1 MPFEFRLPDIGEGI
15 HEGEIVKWLVKEGDI
30 VREDQ
35 PMVEVMTDKATVEI
49 PAPRAGKILKLN
61 AKEGETVKV
70 GSVLVIIEELGEA
83 KPESQKTPPSAHPRH
98 GEGSSSTLTP
108 IPSPLRGRGEQ
119 RGEGAWEGGQGV
131 RSEATATNVAAPPP
145 PSPATPTAAPAQRV
159 LATPATRKL
168 ARELGVDIS
177 QIQGTG
183 PGGRVTDEDV
193 RRFAA
198 ARTAPQPPPTPSPA
212 PTPPPA
218 APAFAPGAVVTDR
231 REERIPL
238 RGIRKRIAEHMH
250 QSKTTAAHFT
260 YVDEVD
266 MTELIQIR
274 EQMKPLAEQKG
285 VKLTYLPFIVKAS
298 VAALKEMPIL
308 NASIDEAKG
317 EIVIK
322 KYYNIGIA
330 TATDEGLIVPVI
342 KDADRKSLLEIAM
355 EIERLAKAARE
366 GKIALSD
373 LQGGTFTITSLGA
386 LGGLFATPVINYPE
400 VAILGIHEIKKRPV
414 VRDNQIV
421 IRDIMYVSLSFD
433 HRLIDGDVGARFCKK
448 IISYLEN
455 PKLLFLE
462 LV

>member
-83 KPESQKTPPSAHPRH
+83 KPESQKTPPSAPPRG
-98 GEGSSSTLTP
+98 GEGSSP
-108 IPSPLRGRGEQ
+108 FPLR
-119 RGEGAWEGGQGV
+119 EGGQGV
-131 RSEATATNVAAPPP
+131 RSEATATTVAAPPP
-145 PSPATPTAAPAQRV
+145 PSPTAAPAQRV

-168 ARELGVDIS
+168 ARELGVDIA
-177 QIQGTG
+177 QIRGTG

-198 ARTAPQPPPTPSPA
+198 ARTAPQPPPPSPA
-212 PTPPPA
+212 PTPSPA
-218 APAFAPGAVVTDR
+218 APAFAPSAVVTDR

-266 MTELIQIR
+266 MTELIQMR

-386 LGGLFATPVINYPE
+386 LGGLFATPIINYPE

>member
-1 MPFEFRLPDIGEGI
+1 MAFEFKLPDIGEGV
-15 HEGEIVKWLVKEGDI
+15 HEGEIVKWLVKEGDF

-61 AKEGETVKV
+61 AKEGEVVKV
-70 GSVLVIIEELGEA
+70 GSVLVIIEEIGEA
-83 KPESQKTPPSAHPRH
+83 KAEPKREPLAVSATPPPQPEPVA
-98 GEGSSSTLTP
+98 
-108 IPSPLRGRGEQ
+108 
-119 RGEGAWEGGQGV
+119 
-131 RSEATATNVAAPPP
+131 ATASATAPAVTVSP
-145 PSPATPTAAPAQRV
+145 PSPTPTQRV

-177 QIQGTG
+177 QIHGTG

-198 ARTAPQPPPTPSPA
+198 TRTAP
-212 PTPPPA
+212 PPPA
-218 APAFAPGAVVTDR
+218 PAPKPTAPAYTPSAVVTDR

-250 QSKTTAAHFT
+250 QSKSTAAHFT

-266 MTELIQIR
+266 MTELIQLR
-274 EQMKPLAEQKG
+274 EQMRPLAEQKG

-298 VAALKEMPIL
+298 VAALKEMPLL
-308 NASIDEAKG
+308 NASLDEATG
-317 EIVIK
+317 EIVLK

-330 TATDEGLIVPVI
+330 TATEDGLLVPVV
-342 KDADRKSLLEIAM
+342 KDADRKSLLEIAS

-386 LGGLFATPVINYPE
+386 LGGLFATPIINYPE
-400 VAILGIHEIKKRPV
+400 VAILGIHEIKRRPV
-414 VRDNQIV
+414 VRDDQIV
-421 IRDIMYVSLSFD
+421 IRDIMYLSLSFD

-448 IISYLEN
+448 IIGYLEN

>member
-1 MPFEFRLPDIGEGI
+1 MPFEFKLPDIGEGI

-70 GSVLVIIEELGEA
+70 GSVLVIIEELSEA
-83 KPESQKTPPSAHPRH
+83 KPELQKTPPPAPPRH
-98 GEGSSSTLTP
+98 GEGGTSP
-108 IPSPLRGRGEQ
+108 VPSPQAERAR
-119 RGEGAWEGGQGV
+119 EGWEESQGV
-131 RSEATATNVAAPPP
+131 RSEATAVAAPPP
-145 PSPATPTAAPAQRV
+145 PSPTAAPAQRV

-198 ARTAPQPPPTPSPA
+198 VRTAPQPPPTPPTPSPA
-212 PTPPPA
+212 PTPSPT
-218 APAFAPGAVVTDR
+218 APAFAPSAVVTDR

-266 MTELIQIR
+266 MTELIQVR

-330 TATDEGLIVPVI
+330 TATEDGLIVPVI

-386 LGGLFATPVINYPE
+386 LGGLFATPIINYPE
-400 VAILGIHEIKKRPV
+400 VAILGIHEIKRRPV
-414 VRDNQIV
+414 VKDDQIV
-421 IRDIMYVSLSFD
+421 IRDVMYISLSFD
-433 HRLIDGDVGARFCKK
+433 HRLVDGDVGARFCKK

>member
-1 MPFEFRLPDIGEGI
+1 MPFEFKLPDIGEGV
-15 HEGEIVKWLVKEGDI
+15 HEGEIVKWLVKEGDF

-61 AKEGETVKV
+61 AKEGEVVKV
-70 GSVLVIIEELGEA
+70 GSVLVIIEEVGEA
-83 KPESQKTPPSAHPRH
+83 KPEPKR
-98 GEGSSSTLTP
+98 
-108 IPSPLRGRGEQ
+108 
-119 RGEGAWEGGQGV
+119 
-131 RSEATATNVAAPPP
+131 EAVTAAAPPP
-145 PSPATPTAAPAQRV
+145 KPEPEPITTTIAATAAAVTAPPPSPPMPPAQRV

-198 ARTAPQPPPTPSPA
+198 ARTAPAPTPAPA
-212 PTPPPA
+212 PT
-218 APAFAPGAVVTDR
+218 FAPSAVSTDR

-238 RGIRKRIAEHMH
+238 RGIRRRIAEHMH
-250 QSKTTAAHFT
+250 KSKTTAAHFT

-266 MTELIQIR
+266 MTELIQLR

-285 VKLTYLPFIVKAS
+285 IKITYLPFIVKAS
-298 VAALKEMPIL
+298 VAALKEMPLL
-308 NASIDEAKG
+308 NASLDETTG

-342 KDADRKSLLEIAM
+342 KDADRKSILEIAG

-366 GKIALSD
+366 GKVALQD

-386 LGGLFATPVINYPE
+386 LGGLFATPIINYPE

-414 VRDNQIV
+414 VRDDQIV

>member
-1 MPFEFRLPDIGEGI
+1 MPFEFKLPDIGEGV
-15 HEGEIVKWLVKEGDI
+15 HEGEIVKWLVKEGDF

-61 AKEGETVKV
+61 AKEGEVVKV
-70 GSVLVIIEELGEA
+70 GSVLVIIEEVGEA
-83 KPESQKTPPSAHPRH
+83 KAEPR
-98 GEGSSSTLTP
+98 
-108 IPSPLRGRGEQ
+108 R
-119 RGEGAWEGGQGV
+119 
-131 RSEATATNVAAPPP
+131 EAVTAAAPPP
-145 PSPATPTAAPAQRV
+145 KPEPEPITTTIAATAAAVTAPPPSPPMPPAQRV

-198 ARTAPQPPPTPSPA
+198 ARTAPPPTPTPAPA
-212 PTPPPA
+212 PT
-218 APAFAPGAVVTDR
+218 FAPSAVSTDR

-238 RGIRKRIAEHMH
+238 RGIRRRIAEHMH
-250 QSKTTAAHFT
+250 KSKTTAAHFT

-266 MTELIQIR
+266 MTELIQLR

-285 VKLTYLPFIVKAS
+285 VKITYLPFIVKAS
-298 VAALKEMPIL
+298 VAALKEMPLL
-308 NASIDEAKG
+308 NASLDETTG

-342 KDADRKSLLEIAM
+342 KDADRKSILEIAG

-366 GKIALSD
+366 GKVALQD

-386 LGGLFATPVINYPE
+386 LGGLFATPIINYPE

-414 VRDNQIV
+414 VRDDQIV

>member
-1 MPFEFRLPDIGEGI
+1 MPFEFKLPDIGEGI
-15 HEGEIVKWLVKEGDI
+15 HEGEIVKWLVKEGDF

-49 PAPRAGKILKLN
+49 PAPRAGKILKLH
-61 AKEGETVKV
+61 AQEGEVVKV
-70 GSVLVIIEELGEA
+70 GSVLVTIEEVSEA
-83 KPESQKTPPSAHPRH
+83 KPEPKREAITVAAPQPKPEPEPVAA
-98 GEGSSSTLTP
+98 G
-108 IPSPLRGRGEQ
+108 
-119 RGEGAWEGGQGV
+119 
-131 RSEATATNVAAPPP
+131 ATATATAVTAPPP
-145 PSPATPTAAPAQRV
+145 PPPSTVAPTQRV

-198 ARTAPQPPPTPSPA
+198 ARTAPPSPTPAPA
-212 PTPPPA
+212 KPT
-218 APAFAPGAVVTDR
+218 APAFAPSAVVTDQ

-238 RGIRKRIAEHMH
+238 RGIRKRIVEHMH
-250 QSKTTAAHFT
+250 KSKTTAAHFT

-266 MTELIQIR
+266 MTELIQLR

-298 VAALKEMPIL
+298 VAALKEMPLL
-308 NASIDEAKG
+308 NASLDEAKG

-330 TATDEGLIVPVI
+330 TATEDGLIVPVI
-342 KDADRKSLLEIAM
+342 KDADRKSLLEIAL

-366 GKIALSD
+366 GKIALHD
-373 LQGGTFTITSLGA
+373 IQGGTFTITSLGA
-386 LGGLFATPVINYPE
+386 SGGLFATPIINYPE

-414 VRDNQIV
+414 VRDDQIV

-455 PKLLFLE
+455 PKMLFLE

>member
-83 KPESQKTPPSAHPRH
+83 KPEPKREVVEAPPQREPEPVAAAV
-98 GEGSSSTLTP
+98 STT
-108 IPSPLRGRGEQ
+108 
-119 RGEGAWEGGQGV
+119 
-131 RSEATATNVAAPPP
+131 ATAVAAPPP
-145 PSPATPTAAPAQRV
+145 PSPTAAPAQRV

-218 APAFAPGAVVTDR
+218 APSFAPGAVVTDR

-266 MTELIQIR
+266 MTELIQLR

>member
-1 MPFEFRLPDIGEGI
+1 MAFEFKLPDIGEGV
-15 HEGEIVKWLVKEGDI
+15 HEGEIVKWLVKEGDF

-49 PAPRAGKILKLN
+49 PAPRAGKILKLS
-61 AKEGETVKV
+61 AKEGEVVKV
-70 GSVLVIIEELGEA
+70 GSVLVIIEEIGEA
-83 KPESQKTPPSAHPRH
+83 KAEPKRE
-98 GEGSSSTLTP
+98 
-108 IPSPLRGRGEQ
+108 PL
-119 RGEGAWEGGQGV
+119 AV
-131 RSEATATNVAAPPP
+131 SAAPPP
-145 PSPATPTAAPAQRV
+145 QPEPVTATASATAPAVTVSPPSPTPTQRV

-177 QIQGTG
+177 QIHGTG

-198 ARTAPQPPPTPSPA
+198 TRTAP
-212 PTPPPA
+212 PPPA
-218 APAFAPGAVVTDR
+218 PAPKPTAPAYTPSAVVTDR

-250 QSKTTAAHFT
+250 QSKSTAAHFT

-266 MTELIQIR
+266 MTELIQLR
-274 EQMKPLAEQKG
+274 EQMRPLAEQKG

-298 VAALKEMPIL
+298 VAALKEMPLL
-308 NASIDEAKG
+308 NASLDEATG
-317 EIVIK
+317 EIVLK

-330 TATDEGLIVPVI
+330 TATEDGLLVPVV
-342 KDADRKSLLEIAM
+342 KDADRKSLLEIAS

-386 LGGLFATPVINYPE
+386 LGGLFATPIINYPE
-400 VAILGIHEIKKRPV
+400 VAILGIHEIKRRPV
-414 VRDNQIV
+414 VRDDQIV
-421 IRDIMYVSLSFD
+421 IRDIMYLSLSFD

-448 IISYLEN
+448 IIGYLEN

>member
-83 KPESQKTPPSAHPRH
+83 KPEPKREVVEAPPQREPEPVAAAV
-98 GEGSSSTLTP
+98 STT
-108 IPSPLRGRGEQ
+108 
-119 RGEGAWEGGQGV
+119 
-131 RSEATATNVAAPPP
+131 ATAVAAPPP

-198 ARTAPQPPPTPSPA
+198 ARTVPQPPPPSPA

-218 APAFAPGAVVTDR
+218 APAFAPSAVVTDR

-266 MTELIQIR
+266 MTELIQMR

-366 GKIALSD
+366 GKVALSD

-386 LGGLFATPVINYPE
+386 LGGLFATPIINYPE

-414 VRDNQIV
+414 VRDDQIV

>member
-1 MPFEFRLPDIGEGI
+1 MPFEFKLPDIGEGI

-49 PAPRAGKILKLN
+49 PAPRAGRILKLN

-70 GSVLVIIEELGEA
+70 GSVLVIIEELSEA
-83 KPESQKTPPSAHPRH
+83 KPEAQKTPPPAPPRH
-98 GEGSSSTLTP
+98 GEGSTSP
-108 IPSPLRGRGEQ
+108 VPSPQAERARE
-119 RGEGAWEGGQGV
+119 RWEGGQGV
-131 RSEATATNVAAPPP
+131 RSEATAVAAPPP
-145 PSPATPTAAPAQRV
+145 PSPPAAPAQRV

-168 ARELGVDIS
+168 ARELGVDIA

-198 ARTAPQPPPTPSPA
+198 ARTAPQPPPPTPPPPSPA
-212 PTPPPA
+212 PTPSPT

-231 REERIPL
+231 REERISL

-266 MTELIQIR
+266 MTELIQVR

-330 TATDEGLIVPVI
+330 TATEDGLIVPVI

-386 LGGLFATPVINYPE
+386 LGGLFATPIINYPE
-400 VAILGIHEIKKRPV
+400 VAILGIHEIKRRPV
-414 VRDNQIV
+414 VKDDQIV

-433 HRLIDGDVGARFCKK
+433 HRLVDGDVGARFCKK

>member
-83 KPESQKTPPSAHPRH
+83 KPEPKREVVEAPPQREPEPVAAAV
-98 GEGSSSTLTP
+98 ST
-108 IPSPLRGRGEQ
+108 
-119 RGEGAWEGGQGV
+119 
-131 RSEATATNVAAPPP
+131 TATTVAAPPP
-145 PSPATPTAAPAQRV
+145 PSPTAAPAQRV

-168 ARELGVDIS
+168 ARELGVDIA
-177 QIQGTG
+177 QIRGTG

-198 ARTAPQPPPTPSPA
+198 ARTAPQPPPPSPA

-218 APAFAPGAVVTDR
+218 APSFAPGAVVTDR

-386 LGGLFATPVINYPE
+386 LGGLFATPIINYPE

>member
-83 KPESQKTPPSAHPRH
+83 KPEPKREAVTAPPQREPEPVAAAV
-98 GEGSSSTLTP
+98 STT
-108 IPSPLRGRGEQ
+108 
-119 RGEGAWEGGQGV
+119 
-131 RSEATATNVAAPPP
+131 ATAVAAPPP

-168 ARELGVDIS
+168 ARELGVDIA
-177 QIQGTG
+177 QIRGTG

-198 ARTAPQPPPTPSPA
+198 ARTVPQPPPPSPA
-212 PTPPPA
+212 PTPSPA
-218 APAFAPGAVVTDR
+218 APAFAPSAVVTDR

-266 MTELIQIR
+266 MTELVQLR

-386 LGGLFATPVINYPE
+386 LGGLFATPIINYPE

-414 VRDNQIV
+414 VRDDQIV

>member
-1 MPFEFRLPDIGEGI
+1 MPFEFKLPDIGEGI
-15 HEGEIVKWLVKEGDI
+15 HEGEIVKWLVKEGDF

-49 PAPRAGKILKLN
+49 PAPRAGKILKLH
-61 AKEGETVKV
+61 AQEGEVVKV
-70 GSVLVIIEELGEA
+70 GAVLVTIEEVGEA
-83 KPESQKTPPSAHPRH
+83 KPEPKREPVT
-98 GEGSSSTLTP
+98 
-108 IPSPLRGRGEQ
+108 
-119 RGEGAWEGGQGV
+119 
-131 RSEATATNVAAPPP
+131 VAAPQPKPEPEPVATAAATAVTAPP
-145 PSPATPTAAPAQRV
+145 PPTAAPAQRV

-198 ARTAPQPPPTPSPA
+198 ARTAPQP
-212 PTPPPA
+212 TPPPPPA
-218 APAFAPGAVVTDR
+218 PKPTAPAFAPSAVITDR

-238 RGIRKRIAEHMH
+238 RGIRKRIAEHMR
-250 QSKTTAAHFT
+250 QSKSTAAHFT

-266 MTELIQIR
+266 MTELIQLR

-298 VAALKEMPIL
+298 VAALKEMPML
-308 NASIDEAKG
+308 NASLDEATG

-330 TATDEGLIVPVI
+330 TATENGLIVPVI
-342 KDADRKSLLEIAM
+342 KDADRKSILEIAA

-366 GKIALSD
+366 GKIALQD

-386 LGGLFATPVINYPE
+386 LGGLFATPIINYPE

-414 VRDNQIV
+414 VRDDQIV

>member
-83 KPESQKTPPSAHPRH
+83 KPEPKREVVEAPPQREPEPVAAAV
-98 GEGSSSTLTP
+98 STT
-108 IPSPLRGRGEQ
+108 
-119 RGEGAWEGGQGV
+119 
-131 RSEATATNVAAPPP
+131 ATAVAAPPP
-145 PSPATPTAAPAQRV
+145 PSPTAAPAQRV

-168 ARELGVDIS
+168 ARELGVDIA
-177 QIQGTG
+177 QIRGTG

-198 ARTAPQPPPTPSPA
+198 ARTAPQPPPPSPA
-212 PTPPPA
+212 PTPSPA
-218 APAFAPGAVVTDR
+218 APAFAPSAVVTDR

-266 MTELIQIR
+266 MTELIQLR

-386 LGGLFATPVINYPE
+386 LGGLFATPIINYPE

>member
-1 MPFEFRLPDIGEGI
+1 MPFEFKLPDIGEGI
-15 HEGEIVKWLVKEGDI
+15 HEGEIVKWLVKEGDF

-49 PAPRAGKILKLN
+49 PAPRAGKILKLH
-61 AKEGETVKV
+61 AQEGEVVKV
-70 GSVLVIIEELGEA
+70 GVVLVTIEEVGEA
-83 KPESQKTPPSAHPRH
+83 KPEPKREPVT
-98 GEGSSSTLTP
+98 
-108 IPSPLRGRGEQ
+108 
-119 RGEGAWEGGQGV
+119 
-131 RSEATATNVAAPPP
+131 VAAPQPKPEPEPVATAAATAVTAPP
-145 PSPATPTAAPAQRV
+145 PTAAPAQRV

-198 ARTAPQPPPTPSPA
+198 ARTAPQPTPPPTPA
-212 PTPPPA
+212 PKPT
-218 APAFAPGAVVTDR
+218 APAFAPSAVVTDR

-250 QSKTTAAHFT
+250 QSKNTAAHFT

-266 MTELIQIR
+266 MTELIQLR

-298 VAALKEMPIL
+298 VAALKEMPML
-308 NASIDEAKG
+308 NASLDEATG

-330 TATDEGLIVPVI
+330 TATDDGLIVPVI
-342 KDADRKSLLEIAM
+342 KDADRKSIVEIAS

-366 GKIALSD
+366 GKIALQD

-386 LGGLFATPVINYPE
+386 LGGLFATPIINYPE
-400 VAILGIHEIKKRPV
+400 VAILGIHEIKRRPV
-414 VRDNQIV
+414 VRDDQIV

-448 IISYLEN
+448 IIGYLEN

-462 LV
+462 LI